1 MSTITNKM
9 FSKMPANVGQII
21 LALLKQLPTTPIWK
35 ISMPSCI
42 HTDLSGLQALALL
55 IFHNKLVLDTYNT
68 IDKIENGLDRLA
80 AIIYCLVD
88 PSTTFFNDKPFNPIL
103 GEYLHLKHENYEIK
117 VEQVSHVL

>member
-1 MSTITNKM
+1 M

-88 PSTTFFNDKPFNPIL
+88 PSTPFFNDKPFNPIL